1 MSLDVAVAPG
11 ARPPRRRR
19 FPLLVVVSAA
29 GSLAFVPFLLAQA
42 AGPASAD
49 ELTGFLVFTSSL
61 AIGAS
66 WFGLGWADRLGL
78 PLPLLRAWER
88 GAPLRLERRAL
99 LISLA
104 AGLAFGAIGLATL
117 SWVGMSGGSGSLA
130 VRAASTGFAAITL
143 EVILHLGLMSGMAV
157 LLRGRVRAAIVVTA
171 ALFAAFHLS
180 DAGGQPLDVALLGAA
195 VNGLGGLVFG
205 WLYATRGFEY
215 LVLAHAVAHLVTVG
229 VGGG

>member
-1 MSLDVAVAPG
+1 MSVDQAAAPG
-11 ARPPRRRR
+11 TRLPRRRR
-19 FPLLVVVSAA
+19 FLLLVVLSAA
-29 GSLAFVPFLLAQA
+29 GALAFVPFLLAQA
-42 AGPASAD
+42 GAPASPD
-49 ELTGFLVFTSSL
+49 QVTGFVVVTTSL
-61 AIGAS
+61 AVAAS

-104 AGLAFGAIGLATL
+104 AGLVFGAIGLATL
-117 SWVGMSGGSGSLA
+117 SSVGMSGGLGSFA

-143 EVILHLGLMSGMAV
+143 EVILHLGLMSGVAV
-157 LLRGRVRAAIVVTA
+157 LLRGRVRAAIAVTA
-171 ALFAAFHLS
+171 ALFVAFHLS
-180 DAGGQPLDVALLGAA
+180 DTGSQPLDIALLGAA

-229 VGGG
+229 LGGG